1 MSSIGVVIVTWNSGA
16 TIDRC
21 LESCAGLS
29 VTVVDNASSDDTVER
44 VRRHADV
51 YLIVNSENLGF
62 AAAANQGIAR
72 TPDDTV
78 LLLNPDVELLNSVE
92 PLAEACCVSDVVIA
106 AGRLVDS
113 KGATQTGFTVRR
125 LPTPLTLAFEAIG
138 LNRLVPSN
146 RVNRRYRC
154 LDLNPVA
161 PADVEQ
167 PAGALLL
174 FRREL
179 WREIGG
185 FDEQFSPLWFE
196 DVDFCKRA
204 LQRGRIR
211 YVPSVAAR
219 HQGGASIASL
229 DWASREVYWYD
240 SLLRYASKH
249 FTPGKFRGVCA
260 AVVLA
265 SAIRSLIGLF
275 QRRTLKVI
283 TVYARI
289 AGHSVQCLMQGR
301 MGSVARVEGVSGT
314 GLGGVRI
321 ESGKLPDTPRRV
333 VPRVSGEKGS
343 RVRTITSSTK

>member
-51 YLIVNSENLGF
+51 YLIVNSENVGF

-72 TPDDTV
+72 TPDETV

-92 PLAEACCVSDVVIA
+92 PLAEACGESDVVIA

-138 LNRLVPSN
+138 LNRLVPTN

-196 DVDFCKRA
+196 DVDFCKR
-204 LQRGRIR
+204 
-211 YVPSVAAR
+211 
-219 HQGGASIASL
+219 
-229 DWASREVYWYD
+229 
-240 SLLRYASKH
+240 
-249 FTPGKFRGVCA
+249 
-260 AVVLA
+260 
-265 SAIRSLIGLF
+265 
-275 QRRTLKVI
+275 
-283 TVYARI
+283 
-289 AGHSVQCLMQGR
+289 
-301 MGSVARVEGVSGT
+301 
-314 GLGGVRI
+314 
-321 ESGKLPDTPRRV
+321 
-333 VPRVSGEKGS
+333 
-343 RVRTITSSTK
+343 TK